1 MLPIAIFSLLII
13 KYYQKKKGILYM
25 EKIRFLKNQNIYEGT
40 TDFISKHVIVI
51 QFNESIPNK
60 NEIKNGFEILNE
72 NNDYVQADYSN
83 FTTIYRTY
91 EDDRIEF
98 SDDGSVYVEPEPI
111 PDPEPYVPT
120 PEELEAQF
128 RQNKNNKTAM
138 SKTMLA
144 EYLVNNP
151 LHSSAHG
158 GIDGVYSVTSEKQS
172 LMMSQYMTYQIAK
185 SVDPDARLTWNE
197 TGKACEEWTEEE
209 FLQLILEIKTY
220 VYPLVS
226 YQQRIEEKIT
236 NCSTQEELDEI
247 VINYQ
252 SVTIE

>member
-1 MLPIAIFSLLII
+1 
-13 KYYQKKKGILYM
+13 
-25 EKIRFLKNQNIYEGT
+25 
-40 TDFISKHVIVI
+40 
-51 QFNESIPNK
+51 
-60 NEIKNGFEILNE
+60 
-72 NNDYVQADYSN
+72 
-83 FTTIYRTY
+83 
-91 EDDRIEF
+91 
-98 SDDGSVYVEPEPI
+98 
-111 PDPEPYVPT
+111 
-120 PEELEAQF
+120 
-128 RQNKNNKTAM
+128 
-138 SKTMLA
+138 
-144 EYLVNNP
+144 
-151 LHSSAHG
+151 
-158 GIDGVYSVTSEKQS
+158 
-172 LMMSQYMTYQIAK
+172 MSQYMTYQIAK